1 MNRTIIILLLFI
13 VVLCVAFW
21 GNKQGWFFSKTVLKD
36 FAITDTSGINKIYL
50 VEKNG
55 KDILLEN
62 INGIWMVNKTYEAY
76 HAYLDQ
82 MFETLQKLQVKTP
95 IAQSQMEGVIKLIA
109 ASHTKVEVYKNN
121 QIFKTYYISQ
131 SNSQH
136 NGSYMLLEG
145 SSEPFICEVPG
156 FDGMP
161 NLHFPTDLKKWRS
174 KVMFRIKPGDIQSV
188 KLEFPDNKSESYQI
202 DYNTSSYTIT
212 PPLTTKIDTGFIY
225 YIKGFFNGKK
235 GEGVSAEAFGTETL
249 LENMDSIYNSKPM
262 VILTVTQ
269 KGNKTDVLKIHAKH
283 VSERT
288 KAQFDPISMQAAKYD
303 TDRYY
308 AFKNGNKEA
317 IILQDYVFGN
327 LLRRKSQLAAPL
339 NTQ

>member
-13 VVLCVAFW
+13 AILCVAFW
-21 GNKQGWFFSKTVLKD
+21 GNKQGWFFKKTVLRD

-62 INGIWMVNKTYEAY
+62 INGTWMVNKTYEAY
-76 HAYLDQ
+76 SAYLDQ

-95 IAQSQMEGVIKLIA
+95 IAESEMEGVVKLIA

-131 SNSQH
+131 GNSQH

-161 NLHFPTDLKKWRS
+161 NMHFPTDIKKWRN
-174 KVMFRIKPGDIQSV
+174 KVVFRIKPENIQSI
-188 KLEFPDNKSESYQI
+188 KLEFPDNMSESYQVN
-202 DYNTSSYTIT
+202 YQNTTYTIS
-212 PPLTTKIDTGFIY
+212 PAVTKIDTGFIY
-225 YIKGFFNGKK
+225 YIKGFFYGKK
-235 GEGVSAEAFGTETL
+235 GQGVSAEAFGAETN
-249 LENMDSIYNSKPM
+249 LENVDSIYHSKPM
-262 VILTVTQ
+262 VVLTVTQ
-269 KGNKTDVLKIHAKH
+269 AGNKTDILKIHAKN

-288 KAQFDPISMQAAKYD
+288 KAQFDPTNMQAAKFD

-308 AFKNGNKEA
+308 AFKNGNKEV
-317 IILQDYVFGN
+317 IMLQDYVFGN

-339 NTQ
+339 NAQ

>member
-13 VVLCVAFW
+13 ALLCVAFW

-62 INGIWMVNKTYEAY
+62 INGTWMVNKTYEAY
-76 HAYLDQ
+76 STYLNQ

-95 IAQSQMEGVIKLIA
+95 IPQSQMQSVIKLIA
-109 ASHTKVEVYKNN
+109 SLHTKVEVYKNN
-121 QIFKTYYISQ
+121 QIFKTYYISH
-131 SNSQH
+131 SNAQH
-136 NGSYMLLEG
+136 NGSYMLLDG

-161 NLHFPTDLKKWRS
+161 NMHFPTDLNKWRS
-174 KVMFRIKPGDIQSV
+174 KVIFKIKSENIQSV
-188 KLEFPDNKSESYQI
+188 KLEFPDNMSESYQVNY
-202 DYNTSSYTIT
+202 DNSSYILT
-212 PPLTTKIDTGFIY
+212 PAATTKIDTGFIY

-235 GEGVSAEAFGTETL
+235 GEGVSAEAYGTETTK
-249 LENMDSIYNSKPM
+249 ENEDSIYHSTPM
-262 VILTVTQ
+262 VILTVKQ
-269 KGNKTDVLKIHAKH
+269 KGNKIDVLKIHAKH
-283 VSERT
+283 LSERT
-288 KAQFDPISMQAAKYD
+288 KAQFDPTNMKAAKYD

-308 AFKNGNKEA
+308 AFKNGDKEV
-317 IILQDYVFGN
+317 IMLQDFVFGN

-339 NTQ
+339 NAQ